1 MSIHIDLCIH
11 THTYLYIY
19 ISTCIWFYM
28 CVYSM
33 CIYRERESE
42 RETEIPF
49 HSKVFARFGT
59 RMSAPVTADEQL
71 CSALAFW
78 DRSPIQSDDDDED
91 QSSDDRSDDTDDAI
105 SMRKVMVARSDD
117 GPAIGGVVADA
128 AVMIAAREATS
139 WRLSPPSSPLPA
151 PCLPRLRW

>member
-1 MSIHIDLCIH
+1 M
-11 THTYLYIY
+11 HTYPYVSIYIY
-19 ISTCIWFYM
+19 IYKYVYLVLYVCIQY
-28 CVYSM
+28 VY
-33 CIYRERESE
+33 IYIERERESE